1 MAATAIVMPRLGMTM
16 EEGTV
21 VEWPVPIGES
31 VSKGA
36 TVLVIESEK
45 AESEI
50 EATAGG
56 VLRHVFVLPGQ
67 TVACGTLLAAI
78 TDAPDEPFD
87 ADSFASAF
95 APPEPP
101 RAEGPRPAVRERKRE
116 EKGGEPGRTRS
127 PGERRP
133 VAPAARALAKKH
145 GVALARV
152 PGTGPNGRVT
162 LQDVESF
169 LAAREHLVVVEEG
182 VALEVLRAARSSE
195 AGSEGRTDPVVLLP
209 GFGTDASSFALVV
222 PTVAKDFDVL
232 CVNPR
237 GIGASDAPDLD
248 VYEVGRAAEDVAAV
262 LEAPAHVVGASL
274 GAATAVELALR
285 HPAKVRSLCLIT
297 PFVSAT
303 PRLLAFARAWR
314 RLAAEATPETVA
326 LFLAPWLFGDAL
338 LADDA
343 RRERIL
349 RGLAQSV
356 RQVNPA
362 TLGRAAAGM
371 AAWSGSR
378 EPDLPRIGVPTLVL
392 AAGADLLTP
401 EATTLAERI
410 PGSGF
415 HVVPGCGH
423 ALAIEAPEEVV
434 ERMLAHARA
443 TSTERVAPWVAT
455 AADPDVDS

>member
-21 VEWPVPIGES
+21 VEWPVATGGP

-50 EATAGG
+50 EATASG

-87 ADSFASAF
+87 ADSFAATF

-101 RAEGPRPAVRERKRE
+101 RAEGPRPEVREREK
-116 EKGGEPGRTRS
+116 KGGEPGRARGS
-127 PGERRP
+127 GERRP

-145 GVALARV
+145 GVALERV
-152 PGTGPNGRVT
+152 AGTGPNGRVT

-169 LAAREHLVVVEEG
+169 LAARERLVVVEDG

-195 AGSEGRTDPVVLLP
+195 AGAEARADPVVLLP
-209 GFGTDASSFALVV
+209 GFGSDASSFALVV
-222 PTVAKDFDVL
+222 PTLAKDFDVL

-248 VYEVGRAAEDVAAV
+248 VYEVGRAADDVAAV

-285 HPAKVRSLCLIT
+285 HPAKIRSLCLIT
-297 PFVSAT
+297 PFASAT
-303 PRLLAFARAWR
+303 PRLLAFARAWQR
-314 RLAAEATPETVA
+314 VAAEATPETVA

-338 LADDA
+338 LADEA
-343 RRERIL
+343 RRARTL
-349 RGLAQSV
+349 RGLAESA
-356 RQVNPA
+356 RRANPE
-362 TLGRAAAGM
+362 TLARAAAGM

-378 EPDLPRIGVPTLVL
+378 ESDLPRIDVPTLVL

-401 EATTLAERI
+401 DARTLAERI
-410 PGSGF
+410 PGSECQ
-415 HVVPGCGH
+415 VVPGCGH
-423 ALAIEAPEEVV
+423 ALAIEAPEAVV
-434 ERMLAHARA
+434 QRVLAHARA
-443 TSTERVAPWVAT
+443 VSTERTPSRVAPST
-455 AADPDVDS
+455 DPEVDP